1 MWEMGMESEKIETSL
16 RMAYR
21 DNRLTEEQ
29 VARLQKIEFPFI
41 SRKEIVLGVNDLAT
55 LFPHLVEEWDKEKN
69 GPLDLD
75 KVHIGSPQRVWW
87 LCPKCGLSYRKAIRQ
102 RTGRGGSGSVGCP
115 ICEGRVSRGV
125 PAVTKYPILLDYFD
139 SEKNKDIDLYE
150 LTASSDCLIKWKC
163 PVCGYE
169 WENSVAHFVLNLR
182 RASKKGVKYQ
192 CPACSLHVLVPEINS
207 LAARDPR
214 LSSEWDIE
222 RNYPLMPNQ
231 VTYLSSKKVWWKCHK
246 CNGSYRKTVRNMLR
260 DARDCPYCNNRK
272 VLEGYNDL
280 ETLFP
285 DIAAQWHPDR
295 NGDLLPSAVL
305 AGSNKS
311 VWWKCPTC
319 GHEWS
324 SRIVNR
330 TRYRDA
336 ICPSCRN
343 GGRPRSFVRNIE
355 TGCVYATYSDAA
367 MAVGIRKGSSI
378 KRAIDM
384 GGCCGGYHWEYVD
397 D

>member
-1 MWEMGMESEKIETSL
+1 MESEKIETSL

-231 VTYLSSKKVWWKCHK
+231 VTYLSSKKCGGNAISATGHIERPCGICFVMREIVLIATTGRYWKAITIWRPCSQTSQHSGILTEMEIYCHRLYWLEAIK
-246 CNGSYRKTVRNMLR
+246 ASGGN
-260 DARDCPYCNNRK
+260 ARR
-272 VLEGYNDL
+272 VVMSG
-280 ETLFP
+280 
-285 DIAAQWHPDR
+285 
-295 NGDLLPSAVL
+295 
-305 AGSNKS
+305 
-311 VWWKCPTC
+311 
-319 GHEWS
+319 
-324 SRIVNR
+324 
-330 TRYRDA
+330 
-336 ICPSCRN
+336 
-343 GGRPRSFVRNIE
+343 
-355 TGCVYATYSDAA
+355 
-367 MAVGIRKGSSI
+367 AVG
-378 KRAIDM
+378 
-384 GGCCGGYHWEYVD
+384 
-397 D
+397 

>member
-1 MWEMGMESEKIETSL
+1 M
-16 RMAYR
+16 
-21 DNRLTEEQ
+21 
-29 VARLQKIEFPFI
+29 
-41 SRKEIVLGVNDLAT
+41 LGVNDLAT
-55 LFPHLVEEWDKEKN
+55 LFPHLVEEWDKKKN

-367 MAVGIRKGSSI
+367 RAVGIRKGSSI

>member
-1 MWEMGMESEKIETSL
+1 MESEKIETSL

-246 CNGSYRKTVRNMLR
+246 
-260 DARDCPYCNNRK
+260 
-272 VLEGYNDL
+272 
-280 ETLFP
+280 
-285 DIAAQWHPDR
+285 
-295 NGDLLPSAVL
+295 
-305 AGSNKS
+305 
-311 VWWKCPTC
+311 
-319 GHEWS
+319 
-324 SRIVNR
+324 
-330 TRYRDA
+330 
-336 ICPSCRN
+336 
-343 GGRPRSFVRNIE
+343 
-355 TGCVYATYSDAA
+355 
-367 MAVGIRKGSSI
+367 
-378 KRAIDM
+378 
-384 GGCCGGYHWEYVD
+384 
-397 D
+397 

>member
-1 MWEMGMESEKIETSL
+1 
-16 RMAYR
+16 
-21 DNRLTEEQ
+21 
-29 VARLQKIEFPFI
+29 
-41 SRKEIVLGVNDLAT
+41 
-55 LFPHLVEEWDKEKN
+55 
-69 GPLDLD
+69 
-75 KVHIGSPQRVWW
+75 
-87 LCPKCGLSYRKAIRQ
+87 
-102 RTGRGGSGSVGCP
+102 
-115 ICEGRVSRGV
+115 
-125 PAVTKYPILLDYFD
+125 
-139 SEKNKDIDLYE
+139 
-150 LTASSDCLIKWKC
+150 
-163 PVCGYE
+163 
-169 WENSVAHFVLNLR
+169 
-182 RASKKGVKYQ
+182 
-192 CPACSLHVLVPEINS
+192 
-207 LAARDPR
+207 
-214 LSSEWDIE
+214 
-222 RNYPLMPNQ
+222 MPNQ

-367 MAVGIRKGSSI
+367 RAVGIRKGSSI